1 MDVFEKELDVLHM
14 YCENADLDLL
24 SESCIMME
32 AGKIDEKM
40 KATMENVKIKIK
52 KIIDD
57 LRWFYHELQLRVE
70 EMMINKKLAKL
81 TEDTTLQIRAET
93 NDAILAYNAKKLI
106 TFQNEGIKKM
116 HHQQVL
122 YSSGRIQM
130 DVALA
135 NIRKTGDE
143 TIAKLK
149 STAEEIL
156 SKSEDQSLKRK
167 IKVRAARKKDV
178 VQVMKKYQD
187 SYKKITS
194 KLESDCTNVLQTMC
208 TFATKKKDPRPEEL
222 VFDQVI
228 ATIIS
233 MMNKEIAKAISK
245 TFNALTKQI
254 IVAAPSDTLEI
265 NLKKERDQV
274 TAYGTAMGVAMSLK
288 K

>member
-1 MDVFEKELDVLHM
+1 MDIFEKELDVLHM

-32 AGKIDEKM
+32 AGKIDEKI

-106 TFQNEGIKKM
+106 AIQNEGIKKM

-194 KLESDCTNVLQTMC
+194 KLESDCANVLQNMC
-208 TFATKKKDPRPEEL
+208 TFATKKKNPRPEEL

-265 NLKKERDQV
+265 NLKKERGQV
-274 TAYGTAMGVAMSLK
+274 TAYGTTMGVAMSLK